1 MTETISNET
10 LPTTITVNG
19 KEYSKIELKG
29 RKLFEFM
36 QLARSKNI
44 DRSIYFKNLEAKK
57 FREPISKLAEEIKE
71 KEKKLPKS
79 KKKKFDWYVEN
90 DVVFKDKFVA
100 IMLDYIQIL
109 STEINKVLIEC
120 DYEDLVEV
128 ISIGFQMAKDVVEE
142 FPEDNFMTAI
152 AILNNAFPSEK

>member
-1 MTETISNET
+1 MTETISDKT

-44 DRSIYFKNLEAKK
+44 DKSIYFKNLEAKK
-57 FREPISKLAEEIKE
+57 FREPISKLAEQVSKR
-71 KEKKLPKS
+71 EKKLPKN
-79 KKKKFDWYVEN
+79 KKRKFDWYVEN
-90 DVVFKDKFVA
+90 DVVVRDKFVA

-109 STEINKVLIEC
+109 STEINKILIEC
-120 DYEDLVEV
+120 DYDDLIEV
-128 ISIGFQMAKDVVEE
+128 ISIGFEMDKNVVEE
-142 FPEDNFMTAI
+142 FTEDNFMTAI
-152 AILNNAFPSEK
+152 AIINNAFPSEK

>member
-79 KKKKFDWYVEN
+79 KKKKFDW
-90 DVVFKDKFVA
+90 
-100 IMLDYIQIL
+100 
-109 STEINKVLIEC
+109 
-120 DYEDLVEV
+120 
-128 ISIGFQMAKDVVEE
+128 
-142 FPEDNFMTAI
+142 
-152 AILNNAFPSEK
+152 